1 LVKIGTEIESPQTG
15 ERLIF
20 RSTADS
26 SNGRLFQAELIV
38 NPGSYVVKSH
48 IHPMQEES
56 FVVLEGMYGYT
67 IGGRNG
73 VAHPGEKLVCPI
85 GVAHSQWNAGDGV
98 MRIYYEHRPALVSAE
113 IFFETQFGLSRE
125 GKLSAEGDI
134 NLLQGAVLLQE
145 VGDFI
150 RPASPPISVQNV
162 LFPLLAAVGRTRGY
176 RARYARYA
184 LPAE

>member
-1 LVKIGTEIESPQTG
+1 MVKIGTQIESPQTG

-38 NPGSYVVKSH
+38 KPGSYVVGSH
-48 IHPMQEES
+48 VHPNQEES
-56 FVVLEGMYGYT
+56 FVVLEGLYGYR
-67 IGGRNG
+67 IGDKSG
-73 VAHPGEKLVCPI
+73 VANPGETLVCPI
-85 GVAHSQWNAGDGV
+85 GVAHSQWNAGDGI

-113 IFFETQFGLSRE
+113 IFFETQFGLSRD
-125 GKLSAEGDI
+125 GKLSAAGDI

-150 RPASPPISVQNV
+150 RPASPPIPVQNA
-162 LFPLLAAVGRTRGY
+162 LFPVLALVGRMRGY